1 VKADTENL
9 MARFS
14 EALRPLGMSD
24 SPSWAR
30 EEAPRRLSASHLN
43 ELAWAGARLTIAGL
57 ATVVIHLAALK
68 YIFWLS

>member
-1 VKADTENL
+1 
-9 MARFS
+9 
-14 EALRPLGMSD
+14 MSD